1 MAASRVV
8 WAVKSYCAP
17 SCVRRLELAATLAL
31 AMEVAKE
38 AMSESGKR
46 SLAATLCTSA
56 ARLQAAT

>member
-1 MAASRVV
+1 M
-8 WAVKSYCAP
+8 
-17 SCVRRLELAATLAL
+17 RRLELAATLAL